1 MVSYSEL
8 DQKAEQYIK
17 EFIARHPRPYLTYH
31 NIEHITHV
39 VDMATTLC
47 KHYQL
52 EEKKTHLLR
61 VAAWFHDIG
70 YFAGDGEHHEK
81 LGADIANDFLKE
93 NSAEDADIEL
103 VRKCILATQMPQKP
117 ATLEEEIICDAD
129 LSHLASPFFLDYTKK
144 LRKEIEKVKDKKIN
158 KAAWLAD
165 TLLFI
170 GKHHYFTSYGKE
182 ILEPEK
188 QKNIQIVKDNLE
200 KENIELKN
208 KEEKKE
214 STQKNKPSKG
224 IETMFRITSSN
235 NQKLSSM
242 ADNKA
247 HILISVNSIILSA
260 ILSLLL
266 RKLSDYEY
274 LSIPT
279 YIILTVSVLSM
290 IFSLVATRP
299 NLPSGEFSKKD
310 VEEKKVNLLFFGNF
324 YKMSLEDYTK
334 GMVAVMDDYEY
345 LYQSLIKDVYSQG
358 VVLSHKYKLL
368 RISYTIF
375 MFGMMLSVI
384 SFIIAS
390 IVHKPN

>member
-8 DQKAEQYIK
+8 DQKAEQYLK
-17 EFIARHPRPYLTYH
+17 EFIASHPHPDLTYH
-31 NIEHITHV
+31 NLVHISNV
-39 VDMATTLC
+39 VDMTTTLS
-47 KHYQL
+47 KHYEL
-52 EEKKTHLLR
+52 DERKTHLLR

-70 YFAGDGEHHEK
+70 YFAGNGDHHEK
-81 LGADIANDFLKE
+81 IGADIATEFLKQ
-93 NSAEDADIEL
+93 NGADDADIEL
-103 VRKCILATQMPQKP
+103 VKKSILATQMPQKP
-117 ATLEEEIICDAD
+117 ETLEEEIICDAD
-129 LSHLASPFFLDYTKK
+129 LSHLSSPFFFDFTKK
-144 LRKEIEKVKDKKIN
+144 LRKEIEKIKNKKIS

-170 GKHHYFTSYGKE
+170 SKHQYFTSYGNE

-188 QKNIQIVKDNLE
+188 QKNIKIVKDNLE

-208 KEEKKE
+208 KEEKSE
-214 STQKNKPSKG
+214 SAKKNKPSKG

-390 IVHKPN
+390 IVHTPN